1 MDIVFLVSKGNPSS
15 VIRVEF
21 MPGWEQLYRNRLV
34 TAKKAIDRIHSG
46 SRIFLGSGCAEPQHL
61 LLELV
66 KQGIL
71 ADRLHDVEIVDILSL
86 GSFPHAEP
94 RFLRHFRHN
103 SFFVGKGIREAVS
116 NGISDYTPI
125 FLSEIPSL
133 LRTRR
138 MPLDVVFLHVSPPDR
153 EGFCSLGISV
163 EVQKA
168 AAEAAEYVIAQ
179 VNPRMPRTCGDS
191 LIHISEFDSIVEYEE
206 ELLEKPPAVPDDISR
221 EIASHISRLVEDG
234 STIQIGI
241 GRIPSAVLHY
251 LTDKRDMGVHTC
263 MFSDGIIDLI
273 ESGVINNSR
282 KTFHEG
288 KILASFCIGTRRLYD
303 YVEGNPLFA
312 FHPTDYTA
320 SPINIAKNERMVA
333 INTALE
339 VDITGQVCCSSL
351 GYSTYSGI
359 GGLADFA
366 RGTALAPQGKS
377 IIALPSTA
385 QNGTVSRIVSHLNE
399 GADVSLT
406 RGDVHYVATEY
417 GVADLHGKTL
427 RERALALINIAHPQF
442 REELLAQAKQHK
454 YLNQDQIILFNVR
467 YPVEVEHTKSI
478 GGMELFFRPVKPS
491 DERMLQEFLY
501 HLSERSIY
509 QRFFNNVKAFPRL
522 LAQDMVSVDYH
533 TKMGIVGMIGKPGN
547 EHIIA
552 NGQWLLDTERN
563 VGEVAFA
570 VADAYQR
577 RGIGSYL
584 MQLLVRMA
592 REQWIHEFSASILQ
606 SNVAMMKV
614 FRKSGLILHTQYDS
628 GITSIRLQLDEEL
641 TETLK
646 SGTG

>member
-1 MDIVFLVSKGNPSS
+1 MPEWEQIYRSRLVS
-15 VIRVEF
+15 
-21 MPGWEQLYRNRLV
+21 
-34 TAKKAIDRIHSG
+34 AKKAIDRIHSG

-71 ADRLHDVEIVDILSL
+71 ADRLHDVEIVDILSV

-103 SFFVGKGIREAVS
+103 SFFVGKGIRDAVS
-116 NGISDYTPI
+116 SGISDYTPI

-133 LRTRR
+133 LRTGR

-153 EGFCSLGISV
+153 DGFCSLGISV

-179 VNPRMPRTCGDS
+179 VNPRMPRTCGDC
-191 LIHISEFDSIVEYEE
+191 LIHVSEFDSIVEYEE
-206 ELLEKPPAVPDDISR
+206 ELLEKPPALPDEVSR
-221 EIASHISRLVEDG
+221 EIACHISRLVEDG
-234 STIQIGI
+234 STLQIGI

-303 YVEGNPLFA
+303 YVENNPLFE

-320 SPINIAKNERMVA
+320 SPVNIARNERMVA

-351 GYSTYSGI
+351 GYRTYSGI
-359 GGLADFA
+359 GGLADFV
-366 RGTALAPQGKS
+366 RGAALAPQGKS
-377 IIALPSTA
+377 IIALASTA
-385 QNGTVSRIVSHLNE
+385 QDGTVSRIVSHLNE

-406 RGDVHYVATEY
+406 RGDVHFVATEY
-417 GVADLHGKTL
+417 GVAHLHGKSL
-427 RERALALINIAHPQF
+427 RERALALINIAHPKF
-442 REELLAQAKQHK
+442 REELLAQAKKHK
-454 YLNQDQIILFNVR
+454 FLNQDQIIPFDAR
-467 YPVEVEHTKSI
+467 YPVEIEHARSFD
-478 GGMELFFRPVKPS
+478 GMEVFFRPVKPS

-501 HLSERSIY
+501 HLSERSVY
-509 QRFFNNVKAFPRL
+509 QRFFNNVKAFPHR

-533 TKMGIVGMIGKPGN
+533 TAMGIAGLIGKPGN
-547 EHIIA
+547 ERIIA

-563 VGEVAFA
+563 VAEVAFA
-570 VADAYQR
+570 VADASQR
-577 RGIGSYL
+577 RGIGTYL
-584 MQLLVRMA
+584 LRLLIRIA
-592 REQWIHEFSASILQ
+592 REQRISEFSASVLQ
-606 SNVAMMKV
+606 GNAAMMKV
-614 FRKSGLILHTQYDS
+614 FRKSGYVLHTRCDS
-628 GITSIRLQLDEEL
+628 GLNTIRFKLAEEL
-641 TETLK
+641 SETL
-646 SGTG
+646 SPGTG